1 MKYIFPLFSIILLSI
16 ITFPVLIKAQNT
28 LSEADRRAIIE
39 QVKEEL
45 KKEISD
51 SLAQKNERKP
61 IGEISKHLSISGYIE
76 SYYSFDFANPKN
88 NIRQP
93 FVYSYNRHNE
103 FNLNLGFLKA
113 TYGSKNTR
121 ANLALMAGTYTNDNL
136 SAEPGVLKNIFEAS
150 LGVKIAKNKN
160 IWVDAGIFAS
170 HIGFESAIGRDCWN
184 LTRSILADNSP
195 YFESGAKISY
205 TSNNEKWFVSGLILN
220 GWQRIKRVEGNSLPS
235 FGHQLTYK
243 PNPKITLNSSS
254 FIGTDTPDST
264 RQMRYFHNF
273 YGQFQIHE
281 RLGIL
286 VGFDIG
292 TQQKS
297 KGSKAYNTWYSPVVI
312 VRYNP
317 IPKISIAG
325 RGEYYADPGGVIV
338 NSGTINGFQT
348 IGYSIN
354 IDYQISNNMVWR
366 IEGRG
371 FSSKDRIFELNGQG
385 SRQNYFITTALALSF

>member
-1 MKYIFPLFSIILLSI
+1 MKNIFPLFSIILLSI
-16 ITFPVLIKAQNT
+16 ITFPALIKAQNT
-28 LSEADRRAIIE
+28 LSEADRKAIIE

-113 TYGSKNTR
+113 AYGSKNTR

-136 SAEPGVLKNIFEAS
+136 SAEPGVLKNIFEAN

-160 IWVDAGIFAS
+160 IWIDAGIFAS

-281 RLGIL
+281 KLGIII
-286 VGFDIG
+286 GFDIG

-297 KGSKAYNTWYSPVVI
+297 KGNKAYNTWYSPVVI

-325 RGEYYADPGGVIV
+325 RGEYYADPRGVIV

-371 FSSKDRIFELNGQG
+371 FSSKDRIFELNGLG